1 MEIKG
6 PGRITSPS
14 VKRKK
19 GKAGTDKAAFKKAL
33 SAEEAAPA
41 SHLSGTTPLAA
52 VDSLLSLQE
61 LPTSTEGR
69 SRGLAHAED
78 MLQHLEQIQ
87 QGLLLGHM
95 PKHRL
100 QDIVRA
106 ISREQGKSH
115 DPKLDSI
122 LKDIELRVKV
132 ELAKLDMLG

>member
-6 PGRITSPS
+6 PGRISTPG

-19 GKAGTDKAAFKKAL
+19 GQGSADKAAFKKAL
-33 SAEEAAPA
+33 STEETAPA
-41 SHLSGTTPLAA
+41 SHLSGTAPLAA

-61 LPTSTEGR
+61 LPTATEGR
-69 SRGLAHAED
+69 SKGLARAED

-100 QDIVRA
+100 QDIARA
-106 ISREQGKSH
+106 ISKEQGQSQ
-115 DPKLDSI
+115 DPKLDNI
-122 LKDIELRVKV
+122 LRDIELRVKV
-132 ELAKLDMLG
+132 EMAKLDMLG